1 MLNTDDFIKR
11 LEFLMEHYGLSASSF
26 ADKISVQ
33 RSSISHLLS
42 GRNKPS
48 LDFVMKI
55 LDLFP
60 ELNLYWLLDGTG
72 SYLKND
78 NEELQLEKIKNT
90 PTPSQKNNRDEP
102 ENYPSADDNT
112 VLKKEHVLPSESSFS
127 QLANGKELHKIV
139 LFYTDGTFED
149 FKPNRPK

>member
-1 MLNTDDFIKR
+1 
-11 LEFLMEHYGLSASSF
+11 MEHFGLSASSF

-55 LDLFP
+55 SDLFP

-78 NEELQLEKIKNT
+78 NDDLLSEKIKNT
-90 PTPSQKNNRDEP
+90 PTPSSKNDRDEP
-102 ENYPSADDNT
+102 EIFPLADDKT
-112 VLKKEHVLPSESSFS
+112 TLKKEPVLPSENSFS
-127 QLANGKELHKIV
+127 KRTSGKELYKVV

-149 FKPNRPK
+149 FKPNSTK